1 MKATA
6 ELQVIPLGRGLSV
19 RAEIERVIEVLEEYD
34 LLLEPHASGTDI
46 EGEFEDI
53 LAAVTRVHEQLHK
66 GGCVRLV
73 SHLKLE
79 TRTDKVPS
87 LAGKRLR

>member
-1 MKATA
+1 
-6 ELQVIPLGRGLSV
+6 
-19 RAEIERVIEVLEEYD
+19 
-34 LLLEPHASGTDI
+34 
-46 EGEFEDI
+46 
-53 LAAVTRVHEQLHK
+53 VHEQLHT